1 MATHDDLAAEVIS
14 CSECFELLSVG
25 VERELAGTT
34 LAPALTRLAQHLGQ
48 CGACRDQFE
57 TLRDFVRSEAAGV
70 PSPPG
75 GASPTSG

>member
-1 MATHDDLAAEVIS
+1 VAAEEIS

-34 LAPALTRLAQHLGQ
+34 LAPVLTRLAQHLRQ
-48 CGACRDQFE
+48 CGVCREQYE

-70 PSPPG
+70 PPPPG
-75 GASPTSG
+75 GASPASG